1 MHACI
6 AMQCKAKNITDLR
19 YSMLVLLS
27 VLNRVYMGEPG
38 NGIYISIV
46 FVQLSENPFKKT
58 EYS

>member
-1 MHACI
+1 MYACI
-6 AMQCKAKNITDLR
+6 AMDITDLI
-19 YSMLVLLS
+19 YSMFVLLS
-27 VLNRVYMGEPG
+27 MLNRVYMGEPG